1 MLRSWIP
8 GRSCSSKYDHGHQSC
23 CADRHAID
31 PKSIAEKK
39 RKEEWLQGETT
50 STIASALATS
60 FTSMATDIMDT
71 IGTVLPIILPI
82 LGAIAVIGVGI
93 KVFKKVTGR

>member
-1 MLRSWIP
+1 MPLFV
-8 GRSCSSKYDHGHQSC
+8 SCFARFAKHNGISKKGGITQ
-23 CADRHAID
+23 A
-31 PKSIAEKK
+31 AE
-39 RKEEWLQGETT
+39 T
-50 STIASALATS
+50 TIASALSTS
-60 FTSMATDIMDT
+60 FTAMATDIMDT